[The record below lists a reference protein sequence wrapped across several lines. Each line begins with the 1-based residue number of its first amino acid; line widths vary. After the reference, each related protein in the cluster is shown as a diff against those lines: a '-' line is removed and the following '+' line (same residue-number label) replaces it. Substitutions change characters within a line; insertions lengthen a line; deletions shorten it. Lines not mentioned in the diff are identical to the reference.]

1 MPVPIAVGVLV
12 GVAASFIQSLGLT
25 LQRLSHL
32 SNEQRSTPDWQRPL
46 WLVGLAI
53 FLLSNV
59 TGTLFQ
65 ISTLPLVVLGPLG
78 AVSLVCNAL
87 FAHLLLGDAFSL
99 QLAFGSALIAA
110 GATLVGIFGAVP
122 EQSHTLPQLVAL
134 YQRPPFLAWLALL
147 AVALALVLTLSHLVE
162 WRLARTLASLPAA
175 PKSPRS
181 SANRRHRLTA
191 RTRTRRRWS
200 LPNSSL
206 RRPSDATTGAESS
219 GGGEREPL
227 LGPRAHQ
234 NQTCSS
240 SSSSKRTR
248 FSDRIDPIRPRAL
261 RLPPPPSTV
270 HPPQSASTV
279 KDDDDE
285 GGNNGEQS
293 SAPAAAAAA
302 VDGIL
307 AAAERT
313 RLWLAIAYG
322 ATSGTLSGLCLL
334 FTKTGMD
341 LVIQTLVH
349 RNNQFG
355 HFGAWALLIVL
366 LLSYLNR
373 ALRLAGPT
381 LVCPTAFCFYNA
393 ASILSGLIFYRQFD
407 ALRPV
412 QGFLIALGSG
422 VLLGGVW
429 IVSVKPPTAP
439 PAESTEG
446 ISETRRDK
454 MGAVG
459 LRREDDY
466 ADAGSGL
473 SMDEMM
479 GDEDSFF
486 DSEEDDEDADDLIPY
501 RPRGFSIGISA
512 ASPGFEIRPSA
523 APRRNRL
530 SLDGTTISQRNELFP
545 HGGRSTSSLTPPP
558 PPSSSR
564 VDQSRTDLRD
574 SFFTKSPPCAEEVDG
589 AQQPPS
595 HRRNRRTAHHHHRRD
610 DSLTGLPYVGPP
622 PHSYVIN
629 LSTEHTLS
637 HDGDSNDDGLGA
649 APEGQ
654 FARDGRWWWWQR
666 WFRSQPRPAPS

>member
-1 MPVPIAVGVLV
+1 MLLLLRHPTRIAYFNAAVLVLLARIDADSNPRPHHRHRLGPRDPTTQPYAGSSPGPAMPVPIAVGVLV

-46 WLVGLAI
+46 WLTGLAI

-270 HPPQSASTV
+270 NPPQSASTV

-349 RNNQFG
+349 RNNQVCFISRVFTPSLTEREG
-355 HFGAWALLIVL
+355 LNVDFSGYDTYAVWAFRSVGALD
-366 LLSYLNR
+366 
-373 ALRLAGPT
+373 RLARMRT
-381 LVCPTAFCFYNA
+381 HT
-393 ASILSGLIFYRQFD
+393 
-407 ALRPV
+407 
-412 QGFLIALGSG
+412 
-422 VLLGGVW
+422 
-429 IVSVKPPTAP
+429 
-439 PAESTEG
+439 
-446 ISETRRDK
+446 
-454 MGAVG
+454 
-459 LRREDDY
+459 
-466 ADAGSGL
+466 
-473 SMDEMM
+473 
-479 GDEDSFF
+479 
-486 DSEEDDEDADDLIPY
+486 
-501 RPRGFSIGISA
+501 
-512 ASPGFEIRPSA
+512 
-523 APRRNRL
+523 
-530 SLDGTTISQRNELFP
+530 GT
-545 HGGRSTSSLTPPP
+545 
-558 PPSSSR
+558 
-564 VDQSRTDLRD
+564 V
-574 SFFTKSPPCAEEVDG
+574 
-589 AQQPPS
+589 
-595 HRRNRRTAHHHHRRD
+595 
-610 DSLTGLPYVGPP
+610 
-622 PHSYVIN
+622 PHSAFPVSY
-629 LSTEHTLS
+629 
-637 HDGDSNDDGLGA
+637 
-649 APEGQ
+649 
-654 FARDGRWWWWQR
+654 QR
-666 WFRSQPRPAPS
+666 HVS

>member
-46 WLVGLAI
+46 WLTGLAI

-181 SANRRHRLTA
+181 SANL
-191 RTRTRRRWS
+191 
-200 LPNSSL
+200 
-206 RRPSDATTGAESS
+206 
-219 GGGEREPL
+219 
-227 LGPRAHQ
+227 
-234 NQTCSS
+234 
-240 SSSSKRTR
+240 
-248 FSDRIDPIRPRAL
+248 
-261 RLPPPPSTV
+261 
-270 HPPQSASTV
+270 

-366 LLSYLNR
+366 LVCELTQLSYLNR

-407 ALRPV
+407 ALGPV

-558 PPSSSR
+558 LPSSSR

-622 PHSYVIN
+622 PPHSYVID
-629 LSTEHTLS
+629 LSTEHTSS
-637 HDGDSNDDGLGA
+637 HQDADDDGLGA

-654 FARDGRWWWWQR
+654 FARDGRWWWQR
-666 WFRSQPRPAPS
+666 WFRSQPAAP